1 MDYGRNRTFGKTSS
15 RRIRGRIAIASLC
28 LVALSIIGFACA
40 GFGVFQRAFVIQ
52 VDSAIVDSFGFNGSQ
67 GVAEAQIESAD
78 EDSSDEDSDA
88 AGQSSGA
95 VGGVASSSFFSQL
108 KLPDSQTISD
118 KIDSAKEDAGSGDA
132 DRGHNGD
139 SDATSDENGSSS
151 NTGDGSSDNDASD
164 STDGSEDDSTPSAPS
179 VPESQEQAY
188 LQALRS
194 NYDTLG
200 GYYQRAVAGWQDF
213 LQVAPTSTEDVRN
226 QRWNTA
232 NALAYDAAVTH
243 GNFTSLQVPEY
254 SRYYA
259 SYQTLLQLNH
269 DIDSAAAL
277 LNQAWAR
284 CCFNFENP
292 DDWMTPYYA
301 NSVNGQITFITDFEA
316 RYPGARP

>member
-1 MDYGRNRTFGKTSS
+1 MDGGRFRTFGKTSS
-15 RRIRGRIAIASLC
+15 RRMRGRIAIASLC
-28 LVALSIIGFACA
+28 LVALSVIGFACA

-52 VDSAIVDSFGFNGSQ
+52 VDSAIADSLGFSGSQ
-67 GVAEAQIESAD
+67 GVAGAQIESTD
-78 EDSSDEDSDA
+78 GDSSDEDSDA
-88 AGQSSGA
+88 ADQAGGA
-95 VGGVASSSFFSQL
+95 TGGVASSSFFSQL

-118 KIDSAKEDAGSGDA
+118 KIDSAKGDAGKGDA
-132 DRGHNGD
+132 DQEQNGD
-139 SDATSDENGSSS
+139 SDATSDGDGSSS
-151 NTGDGSSDNDASD
+151 NTGDGSSDNDPSD
-164 STDGSEDDSTPSAPS
+164 SPDGNDADSEPSAPS

-259 SYQTLLQLNH
+259 NYQTLLQLNH

-301 NSVNGQITFITDFEA
+301 NSVNGQITFIADFEA

>member
-1 MDYGRNRTFGKTSS
+1 MDGGRFRTFGKASPH
-15 RRIRGRIAIASLC
+15 RMRGRIAIASFC

-52 VDSAIVDSFGFNGSQ
+52 VDSAIASSLGLGSTQ
-67 GVAEAQIESAD
+67 SIAGAQVASTD
-78 EDSSDEDSDA
+78 E
-88 AGQSSGA
+88 GSSGEGSDTA
-95 VGGVASSSFFSQL
+95 DLAGGAAPSASFSLFSQL

-118 KIDSAKEDAGSGDA
+118 KIDSAKEDGGAGSA
-132 DRGHNGD
+132 DKEQNDVSGEASNGG
-139 SDATSDENGSSS
+139 GSSS
-151 NTGDGSSDNDASD
+151 DADDGSSDDGASESPDGGGNDTAPAD
-164 STDGSEDDSTPSAPS
+164 PGVSEA
-179 VPESQEQAY
+179 QEQAY
-188 LQALRS
+188 LQALRT

-243 GNFTSLQVPEY
+243 GSFTSLQVPEN
-254 SRYYA
+254 SKHYA

-301 NSVNGQITFITDFEA
+301 NSVNGKITFIADFEA

>member
-1 MDYGRNRTFGKTSS
+1 MDGGRFRTFGKASS
-15 RRIRGRIAIASLC
+15 HRLRCCIAIASFC

-52 VDSAIVDSFGFNGSQ
+52 VDSAIASTLGLEGTQSIA
-67 GVAEAQIESAD
+67 GAQAASTD
-78 EDSSDEDSDA
+78 EGSSDEESDTADQAGDA
-88 AGQSSGA
+88 ASNP
-95 VGGVASSSFFSQL
+95 SSSLFSQL

-118 KIDSAKEDAGSGDA
+118 KIDSAKEDPDEGNADKGQSDASGEASNGGGSGSDA
-132 DRGHNGD
+132 DYDSSGD
-139 SDATSDENGSSS
+139 GTSDSPNG
-151 NTGDGSSDNDASD
+151 GGND
-164 STDGSEDDSTPSAPS
+164 TAPADPG
-179 VPESQEQAY
+179 VPEAQEQAY
-188 LQALRS
+188 LQALRT

-213 LQVAPTSTEDVRN
+213 LQVAPTSTENVRN

-243 GNFTSLQVPEY
+243 GNFTSLQVPEN
-254 SRYYA
+254 SKHYA

-301 NSVNGQITFITDFEA
+301 NSVNGKITFIADFEA

>member
-1 MDYGRNRTFGKTSS
+1 MDGGRFRTFGKASS
-15 RRIRGRIAIASLC
+15 HRMRGRIAIASFC
-28 LVALSIIGFACA
+28 LVALSIVGFACA

-52 VDSAIVDSFGFNGSQ
+52 VDSAIASTLGLGSTQ
-67 GVAEAQIESAD
+67 SIAEVQVASTDES
-78 EDSSDEDSDA
+78 SSDEGSDTADQASDA
-88 AGQSSGA
+88 ASNAFSSL
-95 VGGVASSSFFSQL
+95 FSQL

-118 KIDSAKEDAGSGDA
+118 KINSAKEDSEKGNADKEQNDASGEASNGGGSASDA
-132 DRGHNGD
+132 D
-139 SDATSDENGSSS
+139 
-151 NTGDGSSDNDASD
+151 DGSSGDGASESPDGGGNDM
-164 STDGSEDDSTPSAPS
+164 APADPG
-179 VPESQEQAY
+179 VPEAQEQAY
-188 LQALRS
+188 LQALRN

-232 NALAYDAAVTH
+232 NTLAYDAAVTH
-243 GNFTSLQVPEY
+243 GNFTSLQVPEN
-254 SRYYA
+254 SKYYA

-301 NSVNGQITFITDFEA
+301 NSVNGKITFIADFEA
-316 RYPGARP
+316 RYPGACP